1 MDCNNS
7 SGQVVLSIVDGKV
20 SLGNKGYKD
29 VGLVAGIEIHQQLNT
44 REKLFCH
51 CPTTLMDTSGHT
63 GEFFRYLRATESE
76 MGEIDRAAQEEMK
89 RVRKFQYYTYKST
102 CLVEND
108 EEPPAPLNEE
118 ALGLGLTIAK
128 VFGMT
133 PIPQIH
139 VMRKLVID
147 GSNTSG
153 FQRTALVAING
164 ALPNGGRIETIC
176 IEEEAAQR
184 VKDDIF
190 SLDRLGIPLVEITTS
205 PCMHT
210 PEDVQQVA
218 EYIGMVL
225 RSTGKVKRGIGT
237 IRQDVNISIRDGAR
251 VEIKGVQELDLIAE
265 VVRREVQ
272 RQQSLFEIH
281 AELVKRHASV
291 GIEQIDVTDLFKET
305 KSAVLK
311 KAKKIYALHLPGF
324 AGLVGRE
331 IQPGR
336 RFGTEL
342 SDYAKKCGV
351 GGIFHTDELPA
362 YGVTA
367 AEVARLREFVHAGE
381 QDAVILVSGASTKQA
396 GCAWNQ
402 VYGRAKFALSEKP
415 VPEET
420 RKMLEEGS
428 TAYMRP
434 LPGAERMYPET
445 DVLPVRIDNAR
456 WNAVIVPELLTVKAE
471 RFAKDLGLDPAVAK
485 QMAFSEHRPLFE
497 RAVAEG
503 IKPTLASRTLL
514 ATLTEIRRDGADTDK
529 IPDDAILAVLH
540 AAGTN
545 PLTGHAPV
553 SVSASGVLSVKKTVA
568 KEAIPEILVAVA
580 RGISVKDAMAQL
592 APTVSRD
599 ELEAVIRKII
609 ADRSEFIAQKQKA
622 ALGPLMGVVM
632 QEVRGSV
639 DGKVVSEILKKEIDK
654 VLGRK

>member
-1 MDCNNS
+1 MDY
-7 SGQVVLSIVDGKV
+7 KA
-20 SLGNKGYKD
+20 LG
-29 VGLVAGIEIHQQLNT
+29 LTAGIEIHQQLDT
-44 REKLFCH
+44 KEKLFCH
-51 CPTTLMDTSGHT
+51 CPTTLLDNTQHT

-89 RVRKFQYYTYKST
+89 RVRKFQYFTYKTT

-108 EEPPAPLNEE
+108 EEPPAPINDE
-118 ALGLGLTIAK
+118 ALTIGLTIAK
-128 VFGMT
+128 TFGMT

-139 VMRKLVID
+139 TMRKLVID

-164 ALPNGGRIETIC
+164 ALPNGGIIETLC

-190 SLDRLGIPLVEITTS
+190 SLDRLGIPLIEITTS

-225 RSTGKVKRGIGT
+225 RSTGAVKRGLGT
-237 IRQDVNISIRDGAR
+237 IRQDVNISIKDGAR
-251 VEIKGVQELDLIAE
+251 VEIKGVQDLDLIAE

-272 RQQSLFEIH
+272 RQESLLAIH

-291 GIEQIDVTDLFKET
+291 GAEQIDITDIFKET
-305 KSAVLK
+305 KSAILK
-311 KAKKIYALHLPGF
+311 KAKKIYALVLPGF
-324 AGLVGRE
+324 SELVGRE

-336 RFGTEL
+336 RLGSEM

-367 AEVARLREFVHAGE
+367 DEVATLRTFVKAQE
-381 QDAVILVSGASTKQA
+381 QDCVILIAGANAKQA
-396 GCAWNQ
+396 VCAWNQ
-402 VYGRAKFALSEKP
+402 VHNRAHMALSEKP

-420 RKMLEEGS
+420 RKMQEEGS
-428 TAYMRP
+428 TSYMRP

-445 DVLPVRIDNAR
+445 DVLPVRIDDAK
-456 WNAVIVPELLTVKAE
+456 WHAVAVPELLTVKAE
-471 RFAKDLGLDPAVAK
+471 RFAKELGLDPAVAR
-485 QMAFSEHRPLFE
+485 QIAFSERRPLFE
-497 RAVAEG
+497 RALAVG
-503 IKPTLASRTLL
+503 IKANLASRTLL
-514 ATLTEIRRDGADTDK
+514 ATIKELRRDGVNTDG
-529 IPDDAILAVLH
+529 ISDDAILVVLQAVEK
-540 AAGTN
+540 GR
-545 PLTGHAPV
+545 
-553 SVSASGVLSVKKTVA
+553 VA
-568 KEAIPEILVAVA
+568 KEAIPEILTAIA
-580 RGISVKDAMAQL
+580 GGSTAEDAMAKL

-599 ELEAVIRKII
+599 ELEAVIKKIVVDR
-609 ADRSEFIAQKQKA
+609 ADFVTQKQKA

-639 DGKVVSEILKKEIDK
+639 DGKVVSELLKKEIEK
-654 VLGRK
+654 VLNSK

>member
-1 MDCNNS
+1 MD
-7 SGQVVLSIVDGKV
+7 
-20 SLGNKGYKD
+20 YKAL
-29 VGLVAGIEIHQQLNT
+29 GLVAGIEIHQQLDT
-44 REKLFCH
+44 KEKLFCH
-51 CPTTLMDTSGHT
+51 CPTALRENADHT

-76 MGEIDRAAQEEMK
+76 MGAIDRAAQEEMK
-89 RVRKFQYYTYKST
+89 RVRKFVYYTYPTT

-118 ALGLGLTIAK
+118 ALTIGLTIAK
-128 VFGMT
+128 TFGMT
-133 PIPQIH
+133 PIPQVH
-139 VMRKLVID
+139 TMRKLVID

-164 ALPNGGRIETIC
+164 ALPNGGNIETIC

-225 RSTGKVKRGIGT
+225 RSTGAVKRGLGT
-237 IRQDVNISIRDGAR
+237 IRQDVNISIKDGAR
-251 VEIKGVQELDLIAE
+251 VEIKGVQDLDLIAE

-272 RQQSLFEIH
+272 RQQTLLAIRK
-281 AELVKRHASV
+281 ELVQRHATV
-291 GIEQIDVTDLFKET
+291 GSEQIDITDLFKET
-305 KSAVLK
+305 RSAVLK
-311 KAKKIYALHLPGF
+311 KSKKIFALVLPGF

-336 RFGTEL
+336 RLGSEM

-362 YGVTA
+362 YGVT
-367 AEVARLREFVHAGE
+367 EEDVARLREHVHAQE
-381 QDAVILVSGASTKQA
+381 QDAVILVSGANEKQA

-402 VYGRAKFALSEKP
+402 VHTRAKIALSENP

-445 DVLPVRIDNAR
+445 DVLPVRIDEAR
-456 WNAVIVPELLTVKAE
+456 WNAVVIPELLTVKAE
-471 RFAKDLGLDPAVAK
+471 RFAKDLGLGADVAR
-485 QMAFSEHRPLFE
+485 QMAFSEYRPLFE
-497 RAVAEG
+497 RAVSEG

-514 ATLTEIRRDGADTDK
+514 ATIKELRRDSVDPDK
-529 IPDDAILAVLH
+529 IPDDAIIAVLE
-540 AAGTN
+540 AVEKG
-545 PLTGHAPV
+545 
-553 SVSASGVLSVKKTVA
+553 SAA
-568 KEAIPEILVAVA
+568 KEAIPEVLTAIAQ
-580 RGISVKDAMAQL
+580 GSSVKDAMATL
-592 APTVSRD
+592 APSVSRD
-599 ELEAVIRKII
+599 ELEAVIKKIVTER
-609 ADRSEFIAQKQKA
+609 ADFVVQKQKG

-632 QEVRGSV
+632 QVVRGSV
-639 DGKVVSEILKKEIDK
+639 DGKVVSELLRKEIEK
-654 VLGRK
+654 VLAGK

>member
-1 MDCNNS
+1 MDY
-7 SGQVVLSIVDGKV
+7 KA
-20 SLGNKGYKD
+20 LG
-29 VGLVAGIEIHQQLNT
+29 LTAGIEIHQQLDT
-44 REKLFCH
+44 KEKLFCH
-51 CPTTLMDTSGHT
+51 CPTTIRDNADHS

-76 MGEIDRAAQEEMK
+76 MGAIDRAAQEEMK
-89 RVRKFQYYTYKST
+89 RVRKFVYYTYPTT

-108 EEPPAPLNEE
+108 EEPPAPLNDE
-118 ALGLGLTIAK
+118 ALDIGLTIAK
-128 VFGMT
+128 TFDMT
-133 PIPQIH
+133 PIPQVH
-139 VMRKLVID
+139 TMRKLVID

-164 ALPNGGRIETIC
+164 ALPNGGSIETIC

-225 RSTGKVKRGIGT
+225 RSTGAVKRGLGT
-237 IRQDVNISIRDGAR
+237 IRQDVNISIKDGAR
-251 VEIKGVQELDLIAE
+251 VEIKGVQDLALIAE

-272 RQQSLFEIH
+272 RQQSLLEIH
-281 AELVKRHASV
+281 AELKKRNAKVENS
-291 GIEQIDVTDLFKET
+291 IQTDVTDLFKDT
-305 KSAVLK
+305 KSTVLK
-311 KAKKIYALHLPGF
+311 KAKKIFALVLPGF

-336 RFGTEL
+336 RLGSEM

-367 AEVARLREFVHAGE
+367 EEVTQLREFVRANE
-381 QDAVILVSGASTKQA
+381 QDAVILVSGANEKQA
-396 GCAWNQ
+396 ACAWNQ
-402 VYGRAKFALSEKP
+402 VHTRAKLALSDKP

-445 DVLPVRIDNAR
+445 DVLPVRIDEAR
-456 WNAVIVPELLTVKAE
+456 WNTVAVPELLTVKAE
-471 RFAKDLGLDPAVAK
+471 RFTKDLGLDPAVAK
-485 QMAFSEHRPLFE
+485 QMAFSEYRPLFE
-497 RAVAEG
+497 QAVAQG
-503 IKPTLASRTLL
+503 IKANLASRTLL
-514 ATLTEIRRDGADTDK
+514 ATLTEIRRDGADTDN
-529 IPDDAILAVLH
+529 IADEAILTVLQAVEK
-540 AAGTN
+540 G
-545 PLTGHAPV
+545 
-553 SVSASGVLSVKKTVA
+553 TVA
-568 KEAIPEILVAVA
+568 KEAIPEILTAVA
-580 RGISVKDAMAQL
+580 NGSTAEDAMAKL
-592 APTVSRD
+592 APSVSRD
-599 ELEAVIRKII
+599 ELEAVIKKIVVDRK
-609 ADRSEFIAQKQKA
+609 EFVAEKQKG

-639 DGKVVSEILKKEIDK
+639 DGKVVSELLRKEIEK
-654 VLGRK
+654 ALSSHK